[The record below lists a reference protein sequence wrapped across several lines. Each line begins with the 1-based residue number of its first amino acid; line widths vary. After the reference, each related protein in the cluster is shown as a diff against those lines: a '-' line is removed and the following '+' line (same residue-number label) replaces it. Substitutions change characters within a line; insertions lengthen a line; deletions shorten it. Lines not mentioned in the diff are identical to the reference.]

1 MVSEGRLE
9 LPAFAFVARCDDPI
23 SLLRRWSIENGGS
36 GATRTPNGLPRTCFR
51 DRPNNQ
57 LSHASMKWRRD
68 WDSNP
73 ERIAPHGL
81 ASRSNTII
89 ASLQDCQVFKERNGL
104 LHGVRRQN
112 NLSGL
117 ASFAGPLFALMLHL
131 AVCLQTRMFATPHLH
146 YRTSDRNGG
155 SRCC

>member
-23 SLLRRWSIENGGS
+23 SLLRRWGVLRELNSELQSHILPCCRYTKDAIERTENGGS
-36 GATRTPNGLPRTCFR
+36 EATRTPNGLPRTCFR

-68 WDSNP
+68 WESNP

-89 ASLQDCQVFKERNGL
+89 ASLQDGRGGRTRTYGVSSVTGL
-104 LHGVRRQN
+104 QP
-112 NLSGL
+112 
-117 ASFAGPLFALMLHL
+117 APFAA
-131 AVCLQTRMFATPHLH
+131 
-146 YRTSDRNGG
+146 
-155 SRCC
+155 